1 MYSSIFKRVEI
12 KYLITEKQKRM
23 LLKEI
28 NNNIEKDNYFKSTI
42 CNIYYDNDN
51 NELIINS
58 LEKPP
63 FKSKVR
69 IRSYGVPALN
79 DEIFIEIK
87 NKYKGVVEKRRIKM
101 TLKEFYD
108 YETKKKF
115 DKNNQI
121 MREIDYYFRFYNLKP
136 KIFIAYDRI
145 SYRGK
150 KDDNLR
156 ITLDNNLRSRYD
168 NLKLELGDEGEKYFD
183 KEYYI
188 MEIKTL
194 NSMPLWLVKS
204 LSKLKIYPTSCSKYG
219 KIYEKDHYK
228 GEIKL

>member
-28 NNNIEKDNYFKSTI
+28 NNNIKKDNYFKSTI

-69 IRSYGVPALN
+69 IRSYGVPTLN

>member
-1 MYSSIFKRVEI
+1 M
-12 KYLITEKQKRM
+12 
-23 LLKEI
+23 
-28 NNNIEKDNYFKSTI
+28 
-42 CNIYYDNDN
+42 
-51 NELIINS
+51 IINS

-69 IRSYGVPALN
+69 VRSYGVPTLK

-87 NKYKGVVEKRRIKM
+87 NKYNGIVEKRRIKM
-101 TLKEFYD
+101 PLKDFYE

-121 MREIDYYFRFYNLKP
+121 MREIDYYFKYYKLKP
-136 KIFIAYDRI
+136 AIFIAYDRI

-150 KDDNLR
+150 KDNNLR
-156 ITLDNNLRSRYD
+156 ITLDNNLRSRNN
-168 NLKLELGDEGEKYFD
+168 NLRLELGDNGENYFD
-183 KEYYI
+183 KNFYI

-194 NSMPLWLVKS
+194 NSMPLWLVQS

-219 KIYEKDHYK
+219 KIYEKDPYK
-228 GEIKL
+228 GEIKLCLIVFLMKQYHQ